1 MERARKTDL
10 ENGMVWYVSMKT
22 YWDMKNIK
30 LAKSRKSA
38 ESAKKMQFSM
48 WNISI
53 SFHRNISN
61 HTIFL
66 ISFSSS
72 FHWCYLY
79 THLINSEKYFFQAMR
94 DLTIEL
100 SKWWQKWSFPGL
112 WSMQLFYRHCWD
124 PKWWFAGKYIYDY
137 IFSIK
142 LTFLF
147 YFPWTIR
154 ESSVY
159 QKRSYQHIGVF
170 FLLRTSIVVTFNRLM
185 W

>member
-1 MERARKTDL
+1 
-10 ENGMVWYVSMKT
+10 
-22 YWDMKNIK
+22 
-30 LAKSRKSA
+30 
-38 ESAKKMQFSM
+38 M

-66 ISFSSS
+66 INFSSS

-100 SKWWQKWSFPGL
+100 SKWWQKCSFPGL

-147 YFPWTIR
+147 YFPWTK
-154 ESSVY
+154 VY
-159 QKRSYQHIGVF
+159 GIHPIFIKYKICLIYIFGCIPYASIGNVPF
-170 FLLRTSIVVTFNRLM
+170 WRCIPLGVYRRIPYTI
-185 W
+185 